1 MTKTIHTQRY
11 LTDNKEY
18 SISSLLASCFRCQQN
33 EKKQKITKAYKFLI
47 SNTSDSNIIRHS
59 LEVASVIGGEIGLG
73 ATSVTA
79 ALLHELPRYTDI
91 TLEDIKNEFGPEIFQ
106 ILEGLYKIKNTE
118 LQFKKRDIENADL
131 YRQIIFNMA
140 RDLRIIYLRIAERL
154 TSLRHFDQLNQ
165 IQKDVIPSET
175 LKIYAPIADAL
186 GSFKIKSELEDRS
199 FRYLN
204 PTEYSK
210 ILQYIESNKLKEWY
224 FLNKVSL
231 PIIKEL
237 FSKGIKFTMQSRQKS
252 IYSIYQKAIRKNI
265 PYSQVFDI
273 FAIRIIL
280 FSDPELNKDQRLE
293 QEKVL
298 CEQTSN
304 IIEKIYEIHPGRIRD
319 WLHTPKQPSGYMAK
333 HITIKE
339 PKTNRWVEIQIRG
352 EAMNEIAEFGYAAHW
367 KYKGVKAGLD
377 KFAEELKQITNKL
390 ENIEE
395 DVESLLSLIDPFV
408 RLDKIHVY
416 TPDLDEIT
424 LTKGATVLDF
434 AAKIH
439 TDLVKHFGG
448 AIINNSKT
456 VSATYEL
463 QNGDI
468 VKIIKTNSL
477 LRPQKEWL
485 QKVISTDARK
495 ELQKILNIK
504 NIRQEGFVTLLNI
517 ANKNDITID
526 NKVIRALLQKF
537 KLENKDILYNKI
549 ASGEISEEQVENVI
563 SKFRKT
569 KFFKFVIKNSDKYKE
584 LKNNFILAT
593 CCNPTPNDN
602 IVAVKEDGIYHI
614 HKTTCENLNRKI
626 DNSELY
632 KIIPLEWQQFK
643 TQALSRTIQ
652 IKTNSRIDYLMK
664 LTQLLYSFSKVE
676 IQELTMNKN
685 DADETLNIKISLT
698 VLNNKE
704 FQTMIKQIEKINGT
718 IKVEVI

>member
-1 MTKTIHTQRY
+1 MTKIIHTQEY
-11 LTDNKEY
+11 LPDIKEHTL
-18 SISSLLASCFRCQQN
+18 SSLLTSCFRCQEI
-33 EKKQKITKAYKFLI
+33 EKKQKITQAYKYLT
-47 SNTSDSNIIRHS
+47 SNTSDTNIIQHS
-59 LEVASVIGGEIGLG
+59 LEVASVIGSEIGLG
-73 ATSVTA
+73 ATSVA
-79 ALLHELPRYTDI
+79 ASLLHELPRYTDI
-91 TLEDIKNEFGPEIFQ
+91 TLEDIKNEFGEEIFQ

-154 TSLRHFDQLNQ
+154 VSLRHSDELNDV
-165 IQKDVIPSET
+165 QKKIIPSET

-199 FRYLN
+199 FKLLN
-204 PTEYSK
+204 PEEYSK

-237 FSKGIKFTMQSRQKS
+237 FSKGLKFTMQSRQKS

-280 FSDPELNKDQRLE
+280 FSDPALNKDQRLE
-293 QEKVL
+293 QEKTL
-298 CEQTSN
+298 CEQTFN
-304 IIEKIYEIHPGRIRD
+304 IIKKLYEIHPGRIRD

-333 HITIKE
+333 HITIRD

-390 ENIEE
+390 ENVEE
-395 DVESLLSLIDPFV
+395 DVETLLSLIDPFV

-416 TPDLDEIT
+416 TPDLDEII
-424 LTKGATVLDF
+424 LPKGSTVLDF

-439 TDLVKHFGG
+439 TDLIRHFGG
-448 AIINNSKT
+448 AIINNIKT

-468 VKIIKTNSL
+468 VKIITTNSL
-477 LRPQKEWL
+477 LHPQKQWL
-485 QKVISTDARK
+485 KKVISADARK
-495 ELQKILNIK
+495 ELLKLLNIK
-504 NIRQEGFVTLLNI
+504 DIKQEGFVILLNV
-517 ANKNDITID
+517 ANRNDITID
-526 NKVIRALLQKF
+526 NKVITALLQKF
-537 KLENKDILYNKI
+537 KLDNKDILYIKI
-549 ASGEISEEQVENVI
+549 ASGEISEEQIENII
-563 SKFRKT
+563 SKFKKT

-593 CCNPTPNDN
+593 CCNPTPGDN
-602 IVAVKEDGIYHI
+602 IVAVKENGIYNI

-632 KIIPLEWQQFK
+632 KIIPLEWQEFK
-643 TQALSRTIQ
+643 TQALSRTIL
-652 IKTNSRIDYLMK
+652 IKTNYKIDYLMK

-676 IQELTMNKN
+676 ILEFSMKKDDT
-685 DADETLNIKISLT
+685 DETLNIKITLT
-698 VLNNKE
+698 ILNNKE
-704 FQTMIKQIEKINGT
+704 FQIMLKQIEKINGT
-718 IKVEVI
+718 IKVELV